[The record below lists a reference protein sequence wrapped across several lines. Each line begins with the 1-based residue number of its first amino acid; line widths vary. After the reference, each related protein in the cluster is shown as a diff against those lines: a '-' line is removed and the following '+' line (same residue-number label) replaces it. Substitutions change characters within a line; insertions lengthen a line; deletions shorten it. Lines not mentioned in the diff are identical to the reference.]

1 MDENLKHFETFEYY
15 YSLGSARSCS
25 QVAENF
31 NISERTVYNWS
42 KWFKWK
48 QRIKDRDINNAKKL
62 EEKTDTTLLETKTK
76 YLVVIQAT
84 LYQYMK
90 SLKSGNIRVNSV
102 TDLEKL
108 AKLELFLRD
117 GEVSTGS
124 NIVNITIEQD
134 DQC

>member
-1 MDENLKHFETFEYY
+1 MDENLKHLETFEYY
-15 YSLGSARSCS
+15 YSLGFARSCS

-48 QRIKDRDINNAKKL
+48 QRVKDRDINNAKEL
-62 EEKTDTTLLETKTK
+62 EEKTNTTLLEAKTK

-124 NIVNITIEQD
+124 NIVNITIEKD